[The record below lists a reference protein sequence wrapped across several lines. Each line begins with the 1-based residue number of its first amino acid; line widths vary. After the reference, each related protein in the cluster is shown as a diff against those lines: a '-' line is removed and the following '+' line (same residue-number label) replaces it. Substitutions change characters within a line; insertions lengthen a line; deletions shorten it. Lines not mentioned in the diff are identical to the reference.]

1 MPVIESVKTGS
12 RHLFEIGVFGS
23 KIVLIILL
31 LILSFVN
38 AEVGFI
44 KEKPRKFLGESIVVG
59 LSAAVPFMLLALN
72 RGKELGDAASL
83 AITAFLVF
91 FLFHVVMEFS
101 GQNKAMA
108 GDGKLTSTEKKQQA
122 VIEKVTKL
130 KVTKIIIGLIIGFMF
145 IMALAVHD
153 VGPGLSVILREG
165 FFMGLCGALPIVMI
179 ARHRHEKDTKK
190 ITIDFFLHF
199 GVFFAGHM
207 ALQLGGFYTH
217 LFLPKVDEVPIKAAN
232 QPPQQKFVSAWN

>member
-1 MPVIESVKTGS
+1 MPPNIESVKTGS

-23 KIVLIILL
+23 KIALIFLL

-59 LSAAVPFMLLALN
+59 LSAALPFMLIAMN
-72 RGKELGDAASL
+72 RGKDLGDAASL

-91 FLFHVVMEFS
+91 FLFHIVMEFS
-101 GQNKAMA
+101 GQNKAMV
-108 GDGKLTSTEKKQQA
+108 GEEQLSKKEEKQQA
-122 VIEKVTKL
+122 IIEKVTKL
-130 KVTKIIIGLIIGFMF
+130 KVTKIIIGLIIGFML

-153 VGPGLSVILREG
+153 IGPGMPTVLKEA
-165 FFMGLCGALPIVMI
+165 FFMALCGALPIVMI
-179 ARHRHEKDTKK
+179 ARHRDEKDTKK

-217 LFLPKVDEVPIKAAN
+217 LFLPKADELPIKN
-232 QPPQQKFVSAWN
+232 E